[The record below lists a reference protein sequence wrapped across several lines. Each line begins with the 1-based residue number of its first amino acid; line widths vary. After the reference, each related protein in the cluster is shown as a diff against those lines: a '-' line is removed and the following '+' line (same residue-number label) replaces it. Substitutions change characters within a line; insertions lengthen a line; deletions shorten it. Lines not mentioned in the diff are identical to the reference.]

1 VTPLRCQVCESDETI
16 TARSPM
22 RHICRTCIGKITAA
36 IVNRGGGP
44 PKPSD
49 VDDIRAG
56 LKVQTGVP
64 INA

>member
-1 VTPLRCQVCESDETI
+1 
-16 TARSPM
+16 M

-56 LKVQTGVP
+56 LTVT
-64 INA
+64 A

>member
-1 VTPLRCQVCESDETI
+1 MTAPPCQVCESDVKI
-16 TARSPM
+16 TAKTRM
-22 RHICRTCIGKITAA
+22 GYICPACVGKITAA

-56 LKVQTGVP
+56 LKAT
-64 INA
+64 A